1 MGRVRDVLPTAAIIA
16 SNVLLWARPLGR
28 KAFMLLGTLAAVL
41 VALACTRVPFDA
53 HRWLG
58 TRAGECSGPAEVI
71 VVLGG
76 SGMPSGPELVRL
88 HRAAEA
94 AAQWPS
100 ARVLVI
106 HPGPPSTLGA
116 MLAELELRGVAK
128 DRLQQVNEGN
138 NTREQALILHARLD
152 HRSPIA
158 VITSPENTFR
168 TVLAFR
174 KAGLPNTWGAPA
186 WDHAMLHNF
195 DYGHEAVG
203 GKGWIPDIS
212 GSPGLRYTFWN
223 YLKLEVV
230 CLREYAAIA
239 YYWLNGW
246 V

>member
-1 MGRVRDVLPTAAIIA
+1 MGRLRDLLPTVAIIA
-16 SNVLLWARPLGR
+16 HNLRLWVRPLVR
-28 KAFMLLGTLAAVL
+28 RAVMLVGTFAVVL
-41 VALACTRVPFDA
+41 FVLACTRVPFDA

-58 TRAGECSGPAEVI
+58 IGAGECRGPAQVI

-88 HRAAEA
+88 HRAAAA

-100 ARVLVI
+100 AHVLVI
-106 HPGPPSTLGA
+106 HPGPPSTLEA
-116 MLAELELRGVAK
+116 MLAELELRGVSN
-128 DRLQQVNEGN
+128 DRIQPINAGN
-138 NTREQALILHARLD
+138 NTREQALIIHARLD
-152 HRSPIA
+152 SRTPVA
-158 VITSPENTFR
+158 VVTSPENTCR

-174 KAGLPNTWGAPA
+174 KAGLPNTWGAAA
-186 WDHAMLHNF
+186 WDHAMFHDF

-203 GKGWIPDIS
+203 GKEWMPDVS

-223 YLKLEVV
+223 YLKLEVI
-230 CLREYAAIA
+230 CLREYVAIA